1 MLSAEASQPLNAA
14 YKTQVIDLGYDVSK
28 VVSSLTSDRL
38 TKYYQRVGCGEHNA
52 ALRLYC
58 WNHEVGAASTVLLQ
72 QFEVC
77 LRNHI
82 SAAVR
87 DKFGADW
94 FRANKLVGYNPEI
107 RDLIAKAHAKAREN
121 RNGFDPAERDII
133 AASSMGM
140 WRELCKP
147 EYAGLFW
154 GKRIHLSF
162 PHAPA
167 EREVRKTLEAIHG
180 KVQRLVKL
188 RNRIA
193 HHEHVL
199 GSLKE
204 EIGEMLTARHADI
217 CDLLSWM
224 SPDFLALLRT
234 QDKLHTI
241 IKACPLRLHT

>member
-1 MLSAEASQPLNAA
+1 VEHAEEYMLYAEGSQPLNAA
-14 YKTQVIDLGYDVSK
+14 YKTQVIDLGYDVAK

-38 TKYYQRVGCGEHNA
+38 TKYYQRVGSEEHGA

-58 WNHEVGAASTVLLQ
+58 WNHEVGAAFTVLLQ

-107 RDLIAKAHAKAREN
+107 RDLIGKAHAKAREN

-133 AASSMGM
+133 SASSMGM

-147 EYAGLFW
+147 ACFGVNVF
-154 GKRIHLSF
+154 ICHS
-162 PHAPA
+162 P
-167 EREVRKTLEAIHG
+167 TLP
-180 KVQRLVKL
+180 
-188 RNRIA
+188 
-193 HHEHVL
+193 
-199 GSLKE
+199 LKE
-204 EIGEMLTARHADI
+204 KSEKHLRQSTAKCNVWLNFEIELLTT
-217 CDLLSWM
+217 SM
-224 SPDFLALLRT
+224 SSVL
-234 QDKLHTI
+234 
-241 IKACPLRLHT
+241 